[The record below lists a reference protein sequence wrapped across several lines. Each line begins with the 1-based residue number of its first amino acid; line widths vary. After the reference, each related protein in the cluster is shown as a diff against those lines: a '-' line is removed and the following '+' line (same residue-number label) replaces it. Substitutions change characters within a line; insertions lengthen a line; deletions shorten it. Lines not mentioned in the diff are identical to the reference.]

1 MDAWEAYAVDAAEEQ
16 GDQPAE
22 ATRFFRACLLLN
34 ASDIA
39 DWLAFERCLSLTYN
53 NKGEGG

>member
-1 MDAWEAYAVDAAEEQ
+1 MSNPFFSSMNAY
-16 GDQPAE
+16 
-22 ATRFFRACLLLN
+22 LN